1 MPDDVDA
8 LRFPEG
14 FLWGAATAG
23 HQVEGGN
30 VNADLWPLEWDEPSL
45 FTEPSGDACDHYHRY
60 PEDIATLADLGLN
73 AYRFSLEWARI
84 EPEPG
89 YFSRAALDHYRRMVA
104 CCLEHDVTPVVTY
117 CHFTTPRWFA
127 GSGGWAGDDAVDRFA
142 RFAARA
148 TEHLGDLLGWVAT
161 LNEPNVI
168 TMMEL
173 TGVIPMGVSDQA
185 PVTTTSAAAVGGVGG
200 YDPSRYRMGLM
211 GVGVERMAALHRAAV
226 EAIKSGPGNAKVGW
240 TLALVDLQAAEGGAD
255 RLAAARQGAQLDFL
269 EVSQADDWVG
279 VQTYSR
285 NVLGPDGV
293 VPVAEG
299 TPTMQTGWEVYPAA
313 LSHTVR
319 LAAEHAGVPVL
330 VTENGMATDD
340 DSARSAYT
348 SAALEGLAGCI
359 HDGVDVRGYLH
370 WTLLDNFEWMA
381 GYAKTFG
388 LIAVDRET
396 LERTVKPTARWLGEV
411 ARANEVVPTPV
422 RGE

>member
-8 LRFPEG
+8 LRFPDG

-89 YFSRAALDHYRRMVA
+89 YFSRAALDHYRHMIA

-173 TGVIPMGVSDQA
+173 TGVIPMGVSDEV
-185 PVTTTSAAAVGGVGG
+185 PVTTTFDAAASGVGG
-200 YDPSRYRMGLM
+200 HDPSRYRMGLV

-226 EAIKSGPGNAKVGW
+226 EAVKSGPGNAKVGW
-240 TLALVDLQAAEGGAD
+240 TLALVDLQAAEGGTD

-348 SAALEGLAGCI
+348 RAALEGLAGCI
-359 HDGVDVRGYLH
+359 RDGVDVRGYLH

-396 LERTVKPTARWLGEV
+396 FERTVKPTARWLGEV
-411 ARANEVVPTPV
+411 AHANELV
-422 RGE
+422 